1 MSIGIGEILLV
12 LFVGFIVVG
21 PEDLPKIA
29 RTIAKGVK
37 KMRTMMKDVTKS
49 FEEEIELEEI
59 KKDTESISK
68 VSEDFQKVQEN
79 VIKHAMEKH

>member
-12 LFVGFIVVG
+12 LFVGFVVVG
-21 PEDLPKIA
+21 PADLPKIA

-37 KMRTMMKDVTKS
+37 KMRALMKDVTKS

-59 KKDTESISK
+59 KKDTESLHK
-68 VSEDFQKVQEN
+68 MSEDFQKVQED

>member
-12 LFVGFIVVG
+12 LFVGFVVVG

-37 KMRTMMKDVTKS
+37 KMRAMMQDVTKS

-59 KKDTESISK
+59 KKDAEDLRQ
-68 VSEDFQKVQEN
+68 VSEDFQKVQED

>member
-1 MSIGIGEILLV
+1 MSIGIGEILMV

-59 KKDTESISK
+59 KKDTEGLRK